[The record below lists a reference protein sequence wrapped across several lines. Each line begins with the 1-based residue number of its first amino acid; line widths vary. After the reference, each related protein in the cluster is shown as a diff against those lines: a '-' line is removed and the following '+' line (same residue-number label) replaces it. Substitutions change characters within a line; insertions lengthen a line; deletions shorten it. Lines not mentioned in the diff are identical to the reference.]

1 MSAEPVLYDEQALVR
16 FGTSSFSSKDWVGP
30 FYPRGT
36 QPRAFLTEYARHFDT
51 VEVDATYYALPSARL
66 VDGWREKVPDGFLL
80 SAKFPKSIVHAGKTF
95 KPDPTRIM
103 DPDATYE
110 DRDVFLEQMQR
121 MGSKLA
127 YLLIQFPYF
136 NRATFPSEG
145 PFLERLDTFLRDLP
159 KEGFRYAVEIRNKA
173 WLKPAYVDLL
183 RHHGASLVLV
193 DQAWMPHGD
202 EVTPKFDVSTGQDCY
217 MRLLGDRKQIEALK
231 VRRAEREAKN
241 LEDAK
246 AQAVKIGETHFA
258 IAVKTGESGK
268 MFGAVTSI
276 HVHEKLVEAGFD
288 AIARKQVLLSDPIK
302 EIGQHSAT
310 IKIFQEVE
318 AELRFDVVSE
328 NPILEESA
336 EDAEEDT
343 PASED

>member
-1 MSAEPVLYDEQALVR
+1 VQEDPILYDPKALVR

-36 QPRAFLTEYARHFDT
+36 QPRDFLRRYAQQFDT

-95 KPDPTRIM
+95 KPDATRIM

-145 PFLERLDTFLRDLP
+145 PFLERLDSFLRDLP

-173 WLKPAYVDLL
+173 WLKPAYVDVL
-183 RHHGASLVLV
+183 RRHGTSMVLV

-202 EVTPKFDVSTGQDCY
+202 EITPKLDVLTGPDCY
-217 MRLLGDRKQIEALK
+217 VRLLGDRKQIEAITKTWDEEVLDHTDRMLRWATVIRGMMK
-231 VRRAEREAKN
+231 QGVRTFVYVNNHYAGHAPTTVRRLRE
-241 LEDAK
+241 
-246 AQAVKIGETHFA
+246 
-258 IAVKTGESGK
+258 
-268 MFGAVTSI
+268 M
-276 HVHEKLVEAGFD
+276 VE
-288 AIARKQVLLSDPIK
+288 
-302 EIGQHSAT
+302 
-310 IKIFQEVE
+310 QE
-318 AELRFDVVSE
+318 A
-328 NPILEESA
+328 
-336 EDAEEDT
+336 
-343 PASED
+343 